1 MEAQAPDLCISNDF
15 SILYTA
21 PEGLTV
27 PSLSLVNATT
37 LLVEWS
43 PPAQPNGMIQS
54 YQLSLSDGTKTT
66 TLDQGLSTSTLIYSL
81 SPFTLYQITITVFN
95 TEGSVDS
102 PTANITTGE
111 TGKITEQL
119 FLQVYH
125 FISLELMRACNTLNL
140 A

>member
-1 MEAQAPDLCISNDF
+1 MVSCWKLKLQVYVSLTIFPSCIY
-15 SILYTA
+15 IA
-21 PEGLTV
+21 PEGLAV

-43 PPAQPNGMIQS
+43 PPARPNGMIQS
-54 YQLSLSDGTKTT
+54 YRLSLFDGTITT
-66 TLDQGLSTSTLIYSL
+66 IRDQGMLTSTLIYSL

-111 TGKITEQL
+111 TGKISEQL
-119 FLQVYH
+119 F
-125 FISLELMRACNTLNL
+125 IELMRVCSLS
-140 A
+140 